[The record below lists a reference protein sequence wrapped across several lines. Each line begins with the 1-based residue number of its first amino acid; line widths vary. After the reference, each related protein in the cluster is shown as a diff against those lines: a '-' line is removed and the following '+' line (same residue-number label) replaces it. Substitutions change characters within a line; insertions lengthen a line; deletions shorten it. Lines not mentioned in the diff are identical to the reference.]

1 MLQIVLLLAF
11 VIPAILF
18 LLTQQ
23 KTLQA
28 IRPENRV
35 MIPGQVW
42 LQLIPIFGQIWQF
55 FVVTRIAKSI
65 EKENVSKLGDS
76 ILEDPQGRI
85 EDLNESPTFNIGMAY
100 CVLFT
105 LGGVIN
111 LSSKNWSPYW
121 QLIGS
126 IFSFTGMTCWVIYWV
141 KLTKNKNKLVRMS
154 IDSTIPL
161 PVQMK

>member
-1 MLQIVLLLAF
+1 MKQIVLLLVF
-11 VIPAILF
+11 VIPAIFF

-28 IRPENRV
+28 IRPENRE
-35 MIPGQVW
+35 MKPGWVW
-42 LQLIPIFGQIWQF
+42 WQLIPGFGQIWQF

-65 EKENVSKLGDS
+65 GKENVSKLGDS
-76 ILEDPQGRI
+76 ILEDSQGRM

-105 LGGVIN
+105 LGGIIN

-121 QLIGS
+121 QLIGP

-141 KLTKNKNKLVRMS
+141 KLTKL
-154 IDSTIPL
+154 PL
-161 PVQMK
+161 RR

>member
-1 MLQIVLLLAF
+1 MAF

-35 MIPGQVW
+35 MIPGKVW
-42 LQLIPIFGQIWQF
+42 LQLIPVFGQIWQF

-76 ILEDPQGRI
+76 ILEYSQGQT
-85 EDLNESPTFNIGMAY
+85 EDLNESPTFNIGVAY
-100 CVLFT
+100 CVLVT
-105 LGGVIN
+105 LGGIIN
-111 LSSKNWSPYW
+111 LSSKHWPPYW
-121 QLIGS
+121 QLIGPV
-126 IFSFTGMTCWVIYWV
+126 FSFTGITCWVIYWV
-141 KLTKNKNKLVRMS
+141 KLTKNKNKLIRMS
-154 IDSTIPL
+154 IDSIIPL